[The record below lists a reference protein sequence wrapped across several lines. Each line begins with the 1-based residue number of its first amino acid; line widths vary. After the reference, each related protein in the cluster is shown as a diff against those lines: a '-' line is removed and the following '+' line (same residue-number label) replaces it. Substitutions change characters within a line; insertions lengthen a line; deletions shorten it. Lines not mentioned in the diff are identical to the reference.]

1 MMLKTLMLKNLEEF
15 PIGAHFS
22 IFAGSHGSDDGN
34 FGDTTEAQRGS
45 MINEYSAM
53 IANIKSKQPDVIKK
67 RKYKFEG
74 VKPIGKVGGYLNH
87 EVHDDLL
94 DAYMEQILKDKHP
107 HVILLGFC
115 YSNKSVLVSMM
126 MELGVLPVVAAKME
140 RGMISNGTCHKV
152 AKNQRKPLKVVK
164 DDHIEHKNSLENAKS
179 KNVFLWG
186 STGTGK
192 TEILKLILRMRIAF
206 HKRIHQ
212 KNSCKINV
220 IIGAY
225 RTDAKN
231 LMKVFEEDF
240 SDLLSDEK
248 LNVQFKSFGIT

>member
-1 MMLKTLMLKNLEEF
+1 
-15 PIGAHFS
+15 
-22 IFAGSHGSDDGN
+22 
-34 FGDTTEAQRGS
+34 
-45 MINEYSAM
+45 M
-53 IANIKSKQPDVIKK
+53 IANIKEKKPDVIRK
-67 RKYKFEG
+67 RKYKFES
-74 VKPIGKVGGYLNH
+74 VKPVGEVGGYLNH
-87 EVHDDLL
+87 EVHDDSL
-94 DAYMEQILKDKHP
+94 DTFMEQMLIDKHP

-164 DDHIEHKNSLENAKS
+164 DDHIEHKHSLENAMS

-212 KNSCKINV
+212 KNSCKIN
-220 IIGAY
+220 IIIAAY
-225 RTDAKN
+225 REDAKN
-231 LMKVFEEDF
+231 LMNMFKEDF

-248 LNVQFKSFGIT
+248 LNVQFKFFDIK